1 MELGSQESPGQIKR
15 REVKLGSQE
24 NPGQIKRRE
33 VKLGSQKSPG
43 EIKRR
48 EVELGSHRQLDKPLL
63 QLFLSSCSS
72 DIVRL

>member
-1 MELGSQESPGQIKR
+1 MGSQKSPGENKR
-15 REVKLGSQE
+15 RG
-24 NPGQIKRRE
+24 

-48 EVELGSHRQLDKPLL
+48 EVELGSHRQLDNLLL